1 MKSFGD
7 LREEMSHNK
16 DWGKPGST
24 RHAKKITPGQANEGT
39 WAIPKTPKDK
49 AALKKLMS
57 QPIKLGKE
65 GDEAA
70 GKIYSLIGDDEL
82 FDDLYVAGK
91 KNPNGDARPIIKKHM
106 KRLRISEA
114 KDPGEYDYE
123 GEMAK
128 VQLRAMVDQA
138 EDLIEMFEDNEN
150 LPEWCQNKITKAADY
165 IKDVYSYMEGQEKED
180 DEEEDEEDDD

>member
-1 MKSFGD
+1 MS
-7 LREEMSHNK
+7 LRLAIEEVRK
-16 DWGKPGST
+16 KIYDEGTPEAAA
-24 RHAKKITPGQANEGT
+24 HAKSVTPGQN
-39 WAIPKTPKDK
+39 
-49 AALKKLMS
+49 
-57 QPIKLGKE
+57 
-65 GDEAA
+65 
-70 GKIYSLIGDDEL
+70 
-82 FDDLYVAGK
+82 
-91 KNPNGDARPIIKKHM
+91 
-106 KRLRISEA
+106 EA